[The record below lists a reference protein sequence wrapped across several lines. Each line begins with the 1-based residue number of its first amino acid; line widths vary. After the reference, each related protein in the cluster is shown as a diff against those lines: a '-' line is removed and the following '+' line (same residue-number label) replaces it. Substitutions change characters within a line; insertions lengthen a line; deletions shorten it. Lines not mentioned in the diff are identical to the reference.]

1 MTCTRILRV
10 PLETPHL
17 VGSILVLRVTLA
29 GSADTIP
36 KRCWADAH
44 RRISRS
50 DRCKDRSIH
59 KRASLDCRSASPIV
73 LCNRSRLSSDLFE
86 SLNTNREETTN
97 DEKHSSRCDSDHLW
111 RLDGNRGLQPR
122 LRAAAGLSAQHP
134 VVERVLIEGDT
145 AMLQFKSSKPEE
157 AGVIRS
163 VDVFVYKDCHWRGLY
178 SSRNKVA

>member
-1 MTCTRILRV
+1 MKSTV
-10 PLETPHL
+10 P
-17 VGSILVLRVTLA
+17 VAIAIICGA
-29 GSADTIP
+29 WMA
-36 KRCWADAH
+36 
-44 RRISRS
+44 
-50 DRCKDRSIH
+50 
-59 KRASLDCRSASPIV
+59 
-73 LCNRSRLSSDLFE
+73 
-86 SLNTNREETTN
+86 
-97 DEKHSSRCDSDHLW
+97 
-111 RLDGNRGLQPR
+111 NRGLQPR